1 MNLLQHRQGGEVI
14 ENEKSFD
21 KYFFSNT
28 YFFSFTNNVQANF
41 FTDDKEDNKSEIEE
55 IIDKDE
61 GGLFEKIIAK
71 MIRRY
76 SRNSF

>member
-1 MNLLQHRQGGEVI
+1 MKKIKRILVSIILVMLI
-14 ENEKSFD
+14 
-21 KYFFSNT
+21 
-28 YFFSFTNNVQANF
+28 FFSFINPVQASIF
-41 FTDDKEDNKSEIEE
+41 SDEDDEKSEIEE
-55 IIDKDE
+55 TIDKDE

>member
-1 MNLLQHRQGGEVI
+1 MNY
-14 ENEKSFD
+14 EKVPTIISTKDLDYLEDMFNWNYLAYKKMINSID
-21 KYFFSNT
+21 MI
-28 YFFSFTNNVQANF
+28 NNL
-41 FTDDKEDNKSEIEE
+41 EIEE
-55 IIDKDE
+55 TIDKDE

>member
-1 MNLLQHRQGGEVI
+1 MFKLI
-14 ENEKSFD
+14 
-21 KYFFSNT
+21 
-28 YFFSFTNNVQANF
+28 F

-55 IIDKDE
+55 TIDKDE

-71 MIRRY
+71 MIRRH

>member
-1 MNLLQHRQGGEVI
+1 MILI
-14 ENEKSFD
+14 
-21 KYFFSNT
+21 
-28 YFFSFTNNVQANF
+28 FFSFTNNVQANF

-55 IIDKDE
+55 TIDKDE